1 MKTLIAISI
10 LLSLST
16 KVFAAQESISL
27 KLILQGEFLVSGW
40 NTYTAANQL
49 VPGCNVGGLLGGGF
63 KGKSRDDENPL
74 TMTPSEGSIT
84 FTGDIEEPGL
94 LDPCKYTYAHS
105 YLRIRS
111 KKDKHA
117 QPHFFIFKPENKEI
131 ELVCEI
137 KKYPDQEPAN
147 KVECKE
153 KS

>member
-27 KLILQGEFLVSGW
+27 KLILRGEFLVSGW
-40 NTYTAANQL
+40 NTYTAAKPL
-49 VPGCNVGGLLGGGF
+49 IPGCSVGGLFGGGF
-63 KGKSRDDENPL
+63 KGKSRDDKNPL

-84 FTGDIEEPGL
+84 FTGDINKPDL
-94 LDPCKYTYAHS
+94 LDRCQFTYAHS

-111 KKDKHA
+111 KKIKEA
-117 QPHFFIFKPENKEI
+117 QPHYFIFKPENTEI
-131 ELVCEI
+131 ELECEI
-137 KKYPDQEPAN
+137 ITNPDQEPAS